1 MTLEQIHNE
10 LLFSLKKLYSIN
22 EANCIADMVIEHV
35 FGYSKMNRILHKK
48 ENITETEIK
57 KVKEIISSLSTN
69 KPIQYILGEAWFY
82 HKKFYVNE
90 HTLIPRSETEEL
102 IEIVSSF
109 KIKNEKI
116 IDIGTGS
123 GCIPITIKSKF
134 ENTQIT
140 AIDISYDALNVAK
153 QNAQIYNTKINFI
166 QTDFLDEDNWQNL
179 DKFRII
185 ISNPPYIRQSE
196 SSTMQPNVILFEP
209 HLALFVPDND
219 ALIFYKKIALFGKTN
234 LENDGKIIVEI
245 NEALGEET
253 KQIFEELNYNATII
267 KDMQGKDRFIVCS

>member
-10 LLFSLKKLYSIN
+10 LLISLKKLYSIN
-22 EANCIADMVIEHV
+22 EANCIADLVIENV
-35 FGYSKMNRILHKK
+35 FGYTKMNRFLHKK
-48 ENITETEIK
+48 NNITENEII
-57 KVKEIISSLSTN
+57 KVKEIISSISTN

-123 GCIPITIKSKF
+123 ACIPIIIKSKF

-153 QNAQIYNTKINFI
+153 QNAQFYHTKINFI
-166 QTDFLDEDNWQNL
+166 QTDFLDENNWQNL
-179 DKFRII
+179 DKFHII
-185 ISNPPYIRQSE
+185 ISNPPYISNSE
-196 SSTMQPNVILFEP
+196 SSTMQPNVLLFEP

-219 ALIFYKKIALFGKTN
+219 VLIFYKKIALFGKTN
-234 LENDGKIIVEI
+234 LEKGGKIIVEI
-245 NEALGEET
+245 NESFGKET